1 MPEDITRS
9 ERMRRSLRK
18 IGYVIGGLA
27 FAYMLLGIFAFLVQ
41 RETWPIA
48 FLKLVAGMSLA
59 CAAFGVIFP
68 YVWKPEEF
76 FIKRLRP
83 KGKTTNAQLLARA
96 FVGSGLAGAAWALGS
111 GLIWGL
117 RLDAWLTVA
126 LLCGLVGGTVHL
138 HLSQVLHLPEAAS
151 KRLQWH
157 AGKNRDYI
165 CTPLRRVG
173 CGTLGMPVHENAT
186 MDLAIR

>member
-48 FLKLVAGMSLA
+48 FLELVAGMSLA

-68 YVWKPEEF
+68 DVWKPEEF

-126 LLCGLVGGTVHL
+126 LLWGLVGGTVIYISL
-138 HLSQVLHLPEAAS
+138 RFFTYRKLPPNDS
-151 KRLQWH
+151 
-157 AGKNRDYI
+157 N
-165 CTPLRRVG
+165 
-173 CGTLGMPVHENAT
+173 GMPGRTGTTFV
-186 MDLAIR
+186 RR